1 MKICDLTQ
9 IYSPVGGG
17 VRSYLMA
24 KRDFIRRK
32 TSHEHLLIVPGEKT
46 EKVEGGRTQ
55 IWTVRGPTVNATS
68 RYRWMMDLP
77 ALLKILYAERPDV
90 VEAGDPYHAAMVA
103 RNWANRRGARF
114 YMFYHSHFPD
124 ALLRTVLKFAGSWA
138 RGVTEQWAADY
149 LRNLAQ
155 SGRGVFVASRH
166 LIGVLRGWGVP
177 RLQYLPLGMERDVF
191 QPVSEDQRL
200 ALRKKLGLPEKA
212 QVILYVGRFSPDK
225 DTGLLLR
232 AWEKMEEIRP
242 EGWTGVMVGDGQMK
256 GDVEK
261 FIRKHPRIRHVPY
274 LQTQKELAEWYQ
286 AADLLIHPGRWET
299 FGLVLLEAQACGLP
313 VIGFRGGAMEEQAA
327 DHQDWPRG
335 RSSVDLAEATMLRL
349 GSLTQELREKVAR
362 HVQDHFSWEK
372 TFTRQMEV
380 YESGE

>member
-46 EKVEGGRTQ
+46 EQVEGGRTQ
-55 IWTVRGPTVNATS
+55 IWTVRGPTVNNTS

-155 SGRGVFVASRH
+155 SGRGVFVASQH

-177 RLQYLPLGMERDVF
+177 RLQYLPLGMETDVF
-191 QPVSEDQRL
+191 QPVSEEKRMVL
-200 ALRKKLGLPEKA
+200 KKKLGLSEKTR
-212 QVILYVGRFSPDK
+212 VILYVGRFSPDK

-232 AWEKMEEIRP
+232 AWEKMEEIQP

-274 LQTQKELAEWYQ
+274 LQTQRELAEWYQ

-327 DHQDWPRG
+327 DHQDWPQG
-335 RSSVDLAEATMLRL
+335 RSSADLANATILRL
-349 GSLTQELREKVAR
+349 GSLTLELREKVAR

-372 TFTRQMEV
+372 TFRRQMEV
-380 YESGE
+380 YESRE